1 MSRAR
6 GSRRFLP
13 VTPNYR
19 GRPVGVWLGAAFV
32 GAVIGSVGGA
42 ELAQVVVRGR
52 AGTHAGETAWML
64 AGCAA
69 VFLAG
74 LYDDFRP
81 ARTSGLAAQLG
92 ALARGRVTS
101 GVVKLGAIGLA
112 AAAVTWGLGA
122 RGERFV
128 VGSAVVAGSANVWN
142 LLDVRPGRA
151 LKLFLPA
158 VAALSLLAPA
168 GAYPALG
175 ATAFGAGAVALVV
188 DLREWAMLGDGGA
201 NVLGFIVG
209 LGLFFALTPAQLVVS
224 LAAILAVHAASE
236 TVTLSRLIERAPVLR
251 WFDEIGRI
259 RGPREQGSTSS

>member
-1 MSRAR
+1 MSEAR
-6 GSRRFLP
+6 GSKRLLP

-32 GAVIGSVGGA
+32 GTVLASVGGS
-42 ELAQVVVRGR
+42 ELAHLVVHGR
-52 AGTHAGETAWML
+52 AGAHAGETGWML

-81 ARTSGLAAQLG
+81 ARTRGLASQLG
-92 ALARGRVTS
+92 ALARGRITS
-101 GVVKLGAIGLA
+101 GVVKLVAIGLA

-128 VGSAVVAGSANVWN
+128 VGAAVVAGSANVWN

-151 LKLFLPA
+151 LKFFLPA
-158 VAALSLLAPA
+158 AAALTVLAPA

-175 ATAFGAGAVALVV
+175 ATAFGAGAVALAA

-209 LGLFFALTPAQLVVS
+209 LGLFFVLTPAQLVVA
-224 LAAILAVHAASE
+224 LAAILAVHGASE
-236 TVTLSRLIERAPVLR
+236 TVTLSRLIEGAPVLR
-251 WFDEIGRI
+251 WFDDVGRV
-259 RGPREQGSTSS
+259 RSPDDQGSTSS